1 MKVDVVVFISKML
14 GFFFLLYAS
23 SLYLV
28 CVKYIFFRFYR
39 SVAFEGNNKYAK
51 KVINKSS
58 RTALRLMLTERVK
71 F

>member
-1 MKVDVVVFISKML
+1 MKVDVVFISKML
-14 GFFFLLYAS
+14 VFFYLLYAS
-23 SLYLV
+23 SLYSV

-58 RTALRLMLTERVK
+58 RTALEYALHCD
-71 F
+71 